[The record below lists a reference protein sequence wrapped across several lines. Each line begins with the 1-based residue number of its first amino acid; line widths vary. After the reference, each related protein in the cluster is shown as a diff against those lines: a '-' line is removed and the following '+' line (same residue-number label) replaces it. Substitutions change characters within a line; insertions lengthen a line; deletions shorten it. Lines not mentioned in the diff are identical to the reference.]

1 MKIKIDK
8 EFQGYCRS
16 LTSQE
21 YSLLEKNIIIDGCRE
36 PIVVW
41 KGVILDGHHR
51 YKICQEHKIEF
62 KTVKP
67 KEIETRTD
75 ALMWMWENQVGR
87 RNANWF
93 EKAELGIKAFKHIF
107 KPEKGHRKRGTG
119 GWSDKVGKIIGVNF
133 VTIVKVDKAL
143 KELEEEDLI
152 KLRHGTMGRDAMTRK
167 LRKKEWTELDEEEKK
182 EREKIYLA
190 KFRINEI
197 KKIKKEQEN
206 EEEDEDE
213 PRKLY
218 DSKYMEFME
227 DYNIPLEKTE
237 HVTQRK
243 KRVTVD
249 ISHDGMTVAVLP
261 DIHAQVTS
269 KDEGRVSSAAR
280 AALNFLD
287 EFKPDV
293 TIVLGDLLD
302 VSQLSTYSKKKPR
315 QIEGLRLDNDYALGN
330 QILNRIDKATK
341 GERVFLVGNHEERV
355 EGYLDEFPYVGERL
369 LSVKENLHLDERGW
383 KFLKEGELL
392 KIGHAY
398 FIHGWYYNVY
408 HARKHVAEM
417 GNNIFYGHTHDV
429 QSFSKPNP
437 DTMPIISQSLGC
449 LCDLNPSWL
458 RNKPSRWVNAFG
470 VFYFLKNGDFTHYVP
485 IIVNGGFWWNGK
497 YYTSKKEGK

>member
-51 YKICQEHKIEF
+51 YKICQEHRIEF

-67 KEIETRTD
+67 REIETRTD
-75 ALMWMWENQVGR
+75 ALMWMWKNQVGK
-87 RNANWF
+87 RNIGWF
-93 EKAELGIKAFKHIF
+93 EKAELGIKAFKDEF
-107 KPEKGHRKRGTG
+107 YVGSGRRRQVGTG
-119 GWSDKVGKIIGVNF
+119 GWSEKVGEIVGMNF
-133 VTIVKVDKAL
+133 ATIHLVDKAL
-143 KELEEEDLI
+143 AQLPKEDLMKLKKGEMTKVTLEAKIGRKQITELTKRRNNFMGIAQQSIQKVREIEKQIREEENRKI
-152 KLRHGTMGRDAMTRK
+152 KYRSS
-167 LRKKEWTELDEEEKK
+167 
-182 EREKIYLA
+182 EREELA
-190 KFRINEI
+190 
-197 KKIKKEQEN
+197 Q
-206 EEEDEDE
+206 
-213 PRKLY
+213 
-218 DSKYMEFME
+218 
-227 DYNIPLEKTE
+227 DYNIPWEETE
-237 HVTQRK
+237 HATRRK

-269 KDEGRVSSAAR
+269 RNEGTVSSAAK

-302 VSQLSTYSKKKPR
+302 VNQLSSYSKKKPR

-341 GERVFLVGNHEERV
+341 GERVLLEGNHEERV
-355 EGYLDEFPYVGERL
+355 ERYLDEFPYVGERL
-369 LSVKENLHLDERGW
+369 LSVKENLHLDKRGW

-398 FIHGWYYNVY
+398 FIHGWYYNIY

-497 YYTSKKEGK
+497 YYTSKKETK